1 MFNWLSS
8 RYRNSTKSVRVAV
21 ILAPVAITVLALL
34 AAGVFATG
42 TQSQPNAAASVTPT
56 VPLKAEG
63 GKIVDANG
71 NTITLTGVNW
81 FGFETET
88 FAPHGLWKRNYEDM
102 LDQMRDSGFNTLRL
116 PYTNEMF
123 DPKSKATEVNLRKN
137 PELKGLH
144 GLKLMDKIVT
154 AATDRGLMVLLDR
167 HRPTAQ
173 AQSDLWYTDQVSEQK
188 WIDDW
193 TMLAKNFAD
202 NPLVIGADLH
212 NEPKGMATWG
222 SGDARTDWQQAA
234 QRAGNAVLQA
244 NPNWLVVVEGIE
256 SYNKDYY
263 WWGGNLQ
270 GAKDHPVRLSDQ
282 SKLVYSAHDY
292 GPGVWKQ
299 KWFDAANFPD
309 NLPAIWKKQW
319 AYLPIEGKA
328 PVLLGEFGG
337 RSVSPKTKEG
347 VWQRNLVA
355 FLKEN
360 GISYTY
366 WTWNPNSGDTGGVL
380 KDNWKSVHEDKLDLL
395 KTHQAPQVQAPVD
408 PEDLANKS

>member
-244 NPNWLVVVEGIE
+244 NPNWLVVVEG
-256 SYNKDYY
+256 
-263 WWGGNLQ
+263 
-270 GAKDHPVRLSDQ
+270 
-282 SKLVYSAHDY
+282 
-292 GPGVWKQ
+292 
-299 KWFDAANFPD
+299 
-309 NLPAIWKKQW
+309 
-319 AYLPIEGKA
+319 
-328 PVLLGEFGG
+328 
-337 RSVSPKTKEG
+337 
-347 VWQRNLVA
+347 
-355 FLKEN
+355 
-360 GISYTY
+360 
-366 WTWNPNSGDTGGVL
+366 
-380 KDNWKSVHEDKLDLL
+380 
-395 KTHQAPQVQAPVD
+395 
-408 PEDLANKS
+408 